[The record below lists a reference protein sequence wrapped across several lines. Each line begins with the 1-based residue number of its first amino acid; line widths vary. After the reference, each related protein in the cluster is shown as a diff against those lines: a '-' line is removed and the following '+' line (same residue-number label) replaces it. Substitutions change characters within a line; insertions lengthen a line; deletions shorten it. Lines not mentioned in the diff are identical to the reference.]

1 MIHPGSQETYNTIIS
16 QLPENLHWG
25 RMGIVGILGDLAVS
39 SSKGAILEIGMG
51 ESTVYLTKLAEK
63 YNRQAFFCDFQAS
76 VVLNASTVP
85 GYFGKKYI
93 IRTENEDLDGFAENL
108 VYLGTS
114 DSLFRKYKFPPLALA
129 FLDGDHIYEQVKKDF
144 ENILPYLEDTG
155 IILLHDT
162 YPPSEEYT
170 HEARCGTVYKLR
182 QELEKREDLDVITFI
197 RGAMDVGLTVVRRI
211 KENMP
216 EYQR

>member
-1 MIHPGSQETYNTIIS
+1 MTTYKI
-16 QLPENLHWG
+16 
-25 RMGIVGILGDLAVS
+25 
-39 SSKGAILEIGMG
+39 
-51 ESTVYLTKLAEK
+51 
-63 YNRQAFFCDFQAS
+63 
-76 VVLNASTVP
+76 
-85 GYFGKKYI
+85 
-93 IRTENEDLDGFAENL
+93 
-108 VYLGTS
+108 
-114 DSLFRKYKFPPLALA
+114 
-129 FLDGDHIYEQVKKDF
+129 EQKDF
-144 ENILPYLEDTG
+144 ENILPYHEDTG